1 MKIVLLGSGGEGVL
15 YLSRLIAKFYEEEQI
30 LSSEIHGMAKK
41 GGLVEVHLKIGD
53 YKSPVIGYNKADLV
67 ILLNNKYEILAK
79 AYSQNIIKLTSAEID
94 YVTAKNPKK
103 LNIYMFGKF
112 VKKLNIDY
120 KKAINIINQGD
131 KDFFD
136 KGFSNDIQ

>member
-1 MKIVLLGSGGEGVL
+1 
-15 YLSRLIAKFYEEEQI
+15 
-30 LSSEIHGMAKK
+30 
-41 GGLVEVHLKIGD
+41 
-53 YKSPVIGYNKADLV
+53 
-67 ILLNNKYEILAK
+67 
-79 AYSQNIIKLTSAEID
+79 
-94 YVTAKNPKK
+94 
-103 LNIYMFGKF
+103 MFGKF